1 MIATKIASTLRA
13 TLGESNLMTPIAP
26 PIDDE
31 KAYIIWFAK
40 YSPEFEGVRSWIS
53 GDINKFAN
61 TVADMCVKKL
71 AEDNTA
77 EKLFAKLVE
86 INAVFQERLLP
97 VINENGGLKKLLSMP
112 PQLIQATIQ
121 MSAQLFVFNEILA
134 KKYSKYGEL
143 LATMDTP
150 NVSRT

>member
-1 MIATKIASTLRA
+1 
-13 TLGESNLMTPIAP
+13 
-26 PIDDE
+26 
-31 KAYIIWFAK
+31 
-40 YSPEFEGVRSWIS
+40 
-53 GDINKFAN
+53 
-61 TVADMCVKKL
+61 MCVKKL